1 MPKLTATSGID
12 IEDGTYEATLLD
24 IQVAQPTEKSPN
36 QNEWLKWIFQ
46 VYDGSQ
52 DGVEMMVGSSFS
64 FSTKSKAR
72 GWVEAL
78 LARKMERDE
87 EIDTDTLCPKEC
99 QVTVK
104 LDLDSGFK
112 KIIDVMAPRKRPTPG
127 RPAQGQAPARTQAQ
141 APARPRPAAPPAP
154 AQGVDGVEV
163 GDEEDIPF

>member
-1 MPKLTATSGID
+1 MPKLTATAGLDID
-12 IEDGTYEATLLD
+12 DGTYEATLLD

-104 LDLDSGFK
+104 KDLDSGFT
-112 KIIDVMAPRKRPTPG
+112 KIIDVMAPRKRPAPQ
-127 RPAQGQAPARTQAQ
+127 RPAQAQGAAPRPKT
-141 APARPRPAAPPAP
+141 PPRPAPTPAP
-154 AQGVDGVEV
+154 ANGVDGVEI
-163 GDEEDIPF
+163 GDDPSDDDIPF